1 MAVDFSSRQNG
12 TTTISQIN
20 VTPLVDVMLVLLVI
34 FMVTAPIIQQGVQV
48 NLPQTKAGA
57 IQGKEEQ
64 LVVAVT
70 RNGGIYLNDNPM
82 KLEELGQKLRA
93 IRQLQQSKEVY
104 LRADQDV
111 RYGVVMKVVAEVKQ
125 AGIERLGM
133 VTQPVVTQPTRR
145 EEG

>member
-1 MAVDFSSRQNG
+1 MAVDSSSQQG
-12 TTTISQIN
+12 GTTISQIN

-48 NLPQTKAGA
+48 NLPQAKAGA
-57 IQGKEEQ
+57 IPGKEEQ

-70 RNGGIYLNDNPM
+70 RNGRIYLNDNPM
-82 KLEELGQKLRA
+82 TLSELGQKLRA
-93 IRQLQQSKEVY
+93 IRGLQADKEVY

-111 RYGVVMKVVAEVKQ
+111 RYGAVMKVVAEIKQ
-125 AGIERLGM
+125 AGIQKLGM
-133 VTQPVVTQPTRR
+133 VTRLPGQ